1 MRYVARERGR
11 THTASALLAVYAVVC
26 LLLLSSYFR
35 IVVTL
40 TVSPGYVKRGPG
52 AKRTKRMR
60 ETAQMDD
67 AASDDDSCGDGGT
80 AEFGLGA
87 GPARP
92 PPASPAHPPSGPRSP
107 PLPRLPP
114 PAATAAS
121 APASASASAPAS
133 AGPAAAPQAHGP
145 QEISHA
151 ATATRGRPYS
161 WSPTRPHP
169 GDRPRNLAE
178 FLDKEVFACENDG
191 LPRYCGY
198 CDCWKPDRSHHCSEV
213 GRCVMKM
220 DHFCPWYLSLFHPS
234 KKRRRGGGTGQK
246 PPQSRRACAKWIQGW
261 QASWARP
268 ASDSSIR

>member
-1 MRYVARERGR
+1 MPAHILSVAEADSAVKVRYVARERGR

-40 TVSPGYVKRGPG
+40 IVSPGYVKRGPG

-60 ETAQMDD
+60 EMAQMDD
-67 AASDDDSCGDGGT
+67 AASDDDSCGDGDT
-80 AEFGLGA
+80 VEFGLGA
-87 GPARP
+87 GPA
-92 PPASPAHPPSGPRSP
+92 ASGPRSP

-114 PAATAAS
+114 PAATTAAP
-121 APASASASAPAS
+121 APASATASASAPAS
-133 AGPAAAPQAHGP
+133 AGPAAAPQAHGS

-151 ATATRGRPYS
+151 ATVTRGRPYG
-161 WSPTRPHP
+161 WSPARPHP
-169 GDRPRNLAE
+169 GDHPRNLAE

-220 DHFCPWYLSLFHPS
+220 DHFCPWYLSLSFTPH
-234 KKRRRGGGTGQK
+234 RRGGGG
-246 PPQSRRACAKWIQGW
+246 GGG
-261 QASWARP
+261 RP
-268 ASDSSIR
+268 